1 MGFLKKLAGVFGFG
15 QEAVKNEEDDGG
27 DGTVIDSGDGDKRR
41 ENNQPRFRETGLP
54 RRGFGVPVQVAVER
68 SQLGPL
74 LHPCS
79 AGDGG
84 IQVFSFFFF
93 FLIYPIPELTG
104 LIVLLKYGT

>member
-93 FLIYPIPELTG
+93 F
-104 LIVLLKYGT
+104 